1 MAKRQSKRKDRE
13 DTLLKRRALYEK
25 LVWVVTGI
33 VSLLFGISYGY
44 PIVAEGE
51 LARGIL
57 TGLAFGGGAFLVIL
71 VALFLNRKLKG
82 L

>member
-1 MAKRQSKRKDRE
+1 MAKRQSKAKDRE

-25 LVWVVTGI
+25 LGWAVVGV

-51 LARGIL
+51 LARGVL
-57 TGLAFGGGAFLVIL
+57 TGLGYGGGAFLAIL
-71 VALFLNRKLKG
+71 ISLFLNRKLKG

>member
-1 MAKRQSKRKDRE
+1 MAKRQSKAKDR
-13 DTLLKRRALYEK
+13 DDIILKRRALYKK
-25 LVWVVTGI
+25 LGWAVVGV

-57 TGLAFGGGAFLVIL
+57 TGLGYGGGAFLAIL
-71 VALFLNRKLKG
+71 ISLFLNRKLKG

>member
-1 MAKRQSKRKDRE
+1 MAKRQSKRKDWE
-13 DTLLKRRALYEK
+13 DTMLKRRALYMK
-25 LVWVVTGI
+25 LGWAAIGL

-51 LARGIL
+51 LVRGIL
-57 TGLAFGGGAFLVIL
+57 TGLGYGGGALLAIL
-71 VALFLNRKLKG
+71 ISLFLNRKLKG

>member
-13 DTLLKRRALYEK
+13 DTLLKRRALYTK
-25 LVWVVTGI
+25 LAWVAVGI

-44 PIVAEGE
+44 PIVAKGE
-51 LARGIL
+51 LVRGIL
-57 TGLAFGGGAFLVIL
+57 TGLGYGGGAFLAIL
-71 VALFLNRKLKG
+71 ISLFLNRKLKG